1 MKNFFEINR
10 ALVAKKKIM
19 MIIMAV
25 ALYALPTMAQDWQ
38 STSTMQGSGSTYSSQ
53 VTGVGA
59 AGVSNMATTTESY
72 SPANAG
78 RRKVEGVGGGEGG
91 SGHSNPGTGDPGS
104 PVGDALIPLL
114 LCECM
119 YLSVRVFLKRKR
131 ALKGE

>member
-1 MKNFFEINR
+1 MKARI
-10 ALVAKKKIM
+10 V

-59 AGVSNMATTTESY
+59 AGVDNMATTTDSY

-78 RRKVEGVGGGEGG
+78 RRRSFGPNQDGGQ
-91 SGHSNPGTGDPGS
+91 TGDPNS
-104 PVGDALIPLL
+104 PVGDALIPLML
-114 LCECM
+114 FACA
-119 YLSVRVFLKRKR
+119 YLIIR
-131 ALKGE
+131 AMRWKNIEKA

>member
-10 ALVAKKKIM
+10 ALVAKKRIM

-25 ALYALPTMAQDWQ
+25 ALIALPAMAQQDQWQ

-59 AGVSNMATTTESY
+59 ASVDNMATTTTDSY
-72 SPANAG
+72 SPAKAG
-78 RRKVEGVGGGEGG
+78 QRRL
-91 SGHSNPGTGDPGS
+91 PDGTNEPNQSEDS

-114 LCECM
+114 LCACM

>member
-1 MKNFFEINR
+1 MNIMKNLKVIGYGLWVIGML
-10 ALVAKKKIM
+10 LVSM
-19 MIIMAV
+19 PV
-25 ALYALPTMAQDWQ
+25 MAQDWQ

-59 AGVSNMATTTESY
+59 ATVDNMATTTTDSY

-78 RRKVEGVGGGEGG
+78 RRRVLGDMPEQYDE
-91 SGHSNPGTGDPGS
+91 DPGS

-114 LCECM
+114 LCACM